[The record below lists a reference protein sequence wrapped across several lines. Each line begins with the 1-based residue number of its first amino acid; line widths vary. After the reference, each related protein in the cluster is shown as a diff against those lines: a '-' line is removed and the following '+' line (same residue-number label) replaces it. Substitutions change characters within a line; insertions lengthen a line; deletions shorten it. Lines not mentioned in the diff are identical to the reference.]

1 MHSALVDRVDSGS
14 AILRD
19 PARASA
25 PALRA
30 FGAIATEWDL
40 SAKQRRQILGLAA
53 STYYAY
59 VKRLDAVRL
68 SPDTLERVSYVL
80 GIYKA
85 LRILLPRGEAR
96 LAWLRNANSDPEF
109 GGTPPLAVMASGKVA
124 NLYRVR
130 RYLDGERGW

>member
-1 MHSALVDRVDSGS
+1 MTAAALRLDAAS

-19 PARASA
+19 PARASG

-30 FGAIATEWDL
+30 FAAIADDWEL
-40 SAKQRRQILGLAA
+40 SPKERQAMLGLPA

-59 VKRLDAVRL
+59 LKRAARARP

-80 GIYKA
+80 GIFKA
-85 LRILLPRGEAR
+85 LRILLPRREAR
-96 LAWLRNANSDPEF
+96 LAWLRNPNADPGF
-109 GGTPPLAVMASGKVA
+109 AGAAPLAIMAAGKVA